1 MVAEVHDSS
10 QSASSR
16 KGGNHV
22 RFNPANPKNRTRKEP
37 RRMRRVPGVRWVH
50 TKSDGR
56 SGRNKL
62 LRWHRGEDW
71 RHGGMFPQGA
81 LPSVSSFGL

>member
-37 RRMRRVPGVRWVH
+37 RRMRRVPGVR
-50 TKSDGR
+50 
-56 SGRNKL
+56 
-62 LRWHRGEDW
+62 
-71 RHGGMFPQGA
+71 
-81 LPSVSSFGL
+81 